1 MDAWIAHQQYIR
13 RFNMLM
19 IGLCIAAIAA
29 AWFIGGSRL
38 AGIVTIAAL
47 VIGGAFIGLANI
59 ALHLGTPPFAATEAE
74 IRDAAAK
81 GPKWLKR
88 LVVKFDAERQ

>member
-1 MDAWIAHQQYIR
+1 MEAWIAHQQYIR

-19 IGLCIAAIAA
+19 AGLYIAAITT
-29 AWFIGGSRL
+29 AWLIGGPRL
-38 AGIVTIAAL
+38 AGVVFL
-47 VIGGAFIGLANI
+47 VGLVAGGLVIGLANV
-59 ALHLGTPPFAATEAE
+59 ALHLGTPPVDATEAE
-74 IRDAAAK
+74 IRATAAT